1 MEVVR
6 SGGQGGANPE
16 MGEKPHKRGGGGMSL
31 DIGNSPYLLPPGL
44 QNSKESLRS
53 LSKVISADDDK
64 YRLAAHSDNTSLRS
78 YPSHPKWGYDDTS
91 SVGGSTKHLPTDD
104 MHHGLLQNASR
115 MSRSSP
121 PKGSP
126 PPNIA
131 HNAGKGDASKNT
143 SLSDASVVDAHLDMP
158 KDEKLPDLP
167 SHKQPLQMNPYGE
180 PVQPYPTGEHDT
192 NSRTLPMPDAG
203 FGGFNFGTD
212 AHETSQQHD
221 DLPTI
226 RESPS
231 DSHVAPLAPRISLP
245 LSDAASDYGDDLKLD
260 QFPSVNVSNADDKPH
275 EAEDVPPSTNRVT
288 QSFTRFDEGF
298 DPHRLTVGIRP
309 LPPED
314 PADNP
319 EQRANRIRSFYK
331 EYFDDSKGVPAGGQ
345 EEYYED
351 FGPEFYDDPGVYDPY
366 SGEYMMG
373 PSKPFAQQM
382 GRRAMTPPP
391 RFQGPPRT
399 MHSSAGF
406 RNPGPRAFS
415 SASGRLPGR
424 GPPKPLPPPEPLHVL
439 PSPSM
444 ITDDMSVLPID
455 YAPGK
460 SFKDQQS
467 GRPESPRGGL
477 RPYTPVMPSRSPLV
491 SSFDDLAAIP
501 SP

>member
-1 MEVVR
+1 MDFGMGAMMAGAK
-6 SGGQGGANPE
+6 GGVNPE
-16 MGEKPHKRGGGGMSL
+16 MGEKPHKRGGMSL

-44 QNSKESLRS
+44 HNSKESLRS
-53 LSKVISADDDK
+53 LSKVISSDDDK
-64 YRLAAHSDNTSLRS
+64 YRLAAHSDNASLRS
-78 YPSHPKWGYDDTS
+78 YPTHPKWGYDDTS
-91 SVGGSTKHLPTDD
+91 SVGGSTKHLPVDD
-104 MHHGLLQNASR
+104 MNNGLLQNASR

-126 PPNIA
+126 TPDIA
-131 HNAGKGDASKNT
+131 QQPRNFDPEKT

-158 KDEKLPDLP
+158 KDNKLPEL
-167 SHKQPLQMNPYGE
+167 SH
-180 PVQPYPTGEHDT
+180 GEH
-192 NSRTLPMPDAG
+192 NAG
-203 FGGFNFGTD
+203 FGGFNFGTE
-212 AHETSQQHD
+212 AHETPQHHD

-226 RESPS
+226 RESPP
-231 DSHVAPLAPRISLP
+231 DSHVAPTAPRISLP

-260 QFPSVNVSNADDKPH
+260 QFPSVNVSNADEKPH
-275 EAEDVPPSTNRVT
+275 EAEDVPPAANENRVT
-288 QSFTRFDEGF
+288 RSFTRFDEGF

-331 EYFDDSKGVPAGGQ
+331 EYFDDITKGGPPAPGGHE

-366 SGEYMMG
+366 SYAGEYMTG
-373 PSKPFAQQM
+373 PSKPFAQPM

-406 RNPGPRAFS
+406 RSPGPRAFS

-444 ITDDMSVLPID
+444 ISDDMSVLPID

-460 SFKDQQS
+460 NFKDQAA

-477 RPYTPVMPSRSPLV
+477 RPYTPAMPSRSPLA